1 LIFRREGGIF
11 ADRPTR
17 FHGGDACVAPTI
29 NDDHPP
35 PEIQLPHPSIQ
46 VDVFGKTDLGQ
57 TRDHNEDTFI
67 VADLTRDKA
76 SLLPEVRHHD
86 IGDRG
91 SLFMVADGMGG
102 AAAGELASAM
112 AADLVHSH
120 LASAWRDD
128 PDNSLEQFA
137 LRLREALEIANR
149 RIHSYAGQ
157 RPEVKGMGTTA
168 TAAGVLGTHLIMAQV
183 GDSRAYLIRNGEA
196 VQLTRDQSLTQRL
209 VDAGE
214 MTEEEAERSERRN
227 IILQA
232 LGPEPNVVIELTI
245 QELRL
250 NDVLVL
256 CSDGLTGNV
265 RGDEIAKVV
274 TAHPEPADACSE
286 LISMANDRGGPDNIT
301 VAIAR
306 FTGDALKAPGRDS
319 EPSYLVYQLDEALE
333 DAETEEYQIGEDD
346 QDPAAI
352 RDFQRF
358 IIPAMIAGLILAM
371 VAFYFATRA

>member
-1 LIFRREGGIF
+1 M
-11 ADRPTR
+11 
-17 FHGGDACVAPTI
+17 
-29 NDDHPP
+29 
-35 PEIQLPHPSIQ
+35 PHPSIQ

-120 LASAWRDD
+120 LASAWRED

-265 RGDEIAKVV
+265 KGDEIAKVV
-274 TAHPEPADACSE
+274 TANPEPADACSE

-319 EPSYLVYQLDEALE
+319 EPSYLVYQLDEALD

-358 IIPAMIAGLILAM
+358 IIPAMIAGLVLAM

>member
-1 LIFRREGGIF
+1 
-11 ADRPTR
+11 
-17 FHGGDACVAPTI
+17 
-29 NDDHPP
+29 
-35 PEIQLPHPSIQ
+35 
-46 VDVFGKTDLGQ
+46 
-57 TRDHNEDTFI
+57 
-67 VADLTRDKA
+67 
-76 SLLPEVRHHD
+76 
-86 IGDRG
+86 
-91 SLFMVADGMGG
+91 MVADGMGG

-112 AADLVHSH
+112 AADLVHSY

-274 TAHPEPADACSE
+274 TAHHEPADACGE

>member
-1 LIFRREGGIF
+1 M
-11 ADRPTR
+11 
-17 FHGGDACVAPTI
+17 
-29 NDDHPP
+29 
-35 PEIQLPHPSIQ
+35 PHPSIQ

-120 LASAWRDD
+120 LTSAWRDD

-245 QELRL
+245 QELRQ

-256 CSDGLTGNV
+256 CSDGLTGTV
-265 RGDEIAKVV
+265 KGDEIAKVV

-333 DAETEEYQIGEDD
+333 DTDTDEYQIGEDE

>member
-1 LIFRREGGIF
+1 M
-11 ADRPTR
+11 
-17 FHGGDACVAPTI
+17 
-29 NDDHPP
+29 
-35 PEIQLPHPSIQ
+35 PHLSIQ

-76 SLLPEVRHHD
+76 SLLPEVRHHSV
-86 IGDRG
+86 GDRG

-120 LASAWRDD
+120 LATAWMDD
-128 PDNSLEQFA
+128 DDDSLEQFA
-137 LRLREALEIANR
+137 SRLREALDIANR
-149 RIHSYAGQ
+149 RINSYAGQ

-196 VQLTRDQSLTQRL
+196 VQVTKDQSWTQRL
-209 VDAGE
+209 VDAGK
-214 MTEEEAERSERRN
+214 MTEEQAEASDKRN

-232 LGPEPNVVIELTI
+232 LGPEPNVMVELTV
-245 QELRL
+245 QDLRES
-250 NDVLVL
+250 DVLVL

-265 RGDEIAKVV
+265 GGDEIAKVV
-274 TAHPEPADACSE
+274 TAHPDPADACSE

-301 VAIAR
+301 VVVAR
-306 FTGDALKAPGRDS
+306 FTGDALATPGQDS
-319 EPSYLVYQLDEALE
+319 EPSYNVYQLEEPLEEDDTDE
-333 DAETEEYQIGEDD
+333 YPVSEDD

-358 IIPAMIAGLILAM
+358 IVPAMIAGLILAI

>member
-1 LIFRREGGIF
+1 M
-11 ADRPTR
+11 
-17 FHGGDACVAPTI
+17 
-29 NDDHPP
+29 
-35 PEIQLPHPSIQ
+35 PHPSIQ

-256 CSDGLTGNV
+256 CSDGLTGTV
-265 RGDEIAKVV
+265 KGDEIAKVV

>member
-1 LIFRREGGIF
+1 M
-11 ADRPTR
+11 
-17 FHGGDACVAPTI
+17 
-29 NDDHPP
+29 
-35 PEIQLPHPSIQ
+35 PHPSIQ

-245 QELRL
+245 QELRQ

-256 CSDGLTGNV
+256 CSDGLTGTV
-265 RGDEIAKVV
+265 KGDEIAKVV
-274 TAHPEPADACSE
+274 TAHPKPADACSE

>member
-1 LIFRREGGIF
+1 M
-11 ADRPTR
+11 
-17 FHGGDACVAPTI
+17 
-29 NDDHPP
+29 
-35 PEIQLPHPSIQ
+35 PHPSIQ

-245 QELRL
+245 QELRQ

-256 CSDGLTGNV
+256 CSDGLTGTV
-265 RGDEIAKVV
+265 KGDEIAKVV

>member
-1 LIFRREGGIF
+1 M
-11 ADRPTR
+11 
-17 FHGGDACVAPTI
+17 
-29 NDDHPP
+29 
-35 PEIQLPHPSIQ
+35 PHPSIQ

-256 CSDGLTGNV
+256 CSDGLTGTV
-265 RGDEIAKVV
+265 KGDEIAKVV

-333 DAETEEYQIGEDD
+333 DAETEEYQIGEDE

>member
-1 LIFRREGGIF
+1 M
-11 ADRPTR
+11 A
-17 FHGGDACVAPTI
+17 HA
-29 NDDHPP
+29 
-35 PEIQLPHPSIQ
+35 SIR

-76 SLLPEVRHHD
+76 SLLPEVRSHD
-86 IGDRG
+86 IGGRG

-120 LASAWRDD
+120 LASAWTADADD
-128 PDNSLEQFA
+128 SLEQFA
-137 LRLREALEIANR
+137 SRLREALDIANR

-168 TAAGVLGTHLIMAQV
+168 TAAGVLGTSLIMAQV

-196 VQLTRDQSLTQRL
+196 VQLTKDQSLTQRL

-214 MTEEEAERSERRN
+214 LTEEEAERSQRRN

-232 LGPEPNVVIELTI
+232 LGPEPQVVVELTL
-245 QELRL
+245 QDLRM

-265 RGDEIAKVV
+265 RGDEIAKVI
-274 TAHPEPADACSE
+274 TAHPDPAEACSE
-286 LISMANDRGGPDNIT
+286 LITMANERGGPDNIT
-301 VAIAR
+301 VVVAR
-306 FTGDALKAPGRDS
+306 FSGDALDAPGRDS
-319 EPSYLVYQLDEALE
+319 EPSYNVYEPEEELE
-333 DAETEEYQIGEDD
+333 EPITEEFQVDPED

-358 IIPAMIAGLILAM
+358 IVPAMIAGLILAAI
-371 VAFYFATRA
+371 AFYFVFRGN

>member
-1 LIFRREGGIF
+1 M
-11 ADRPTR
+11 
-17 FHGGDACVAPTI
+17 
-29 NDDHPP
+29 
-35 PEIQLPHPSIQ
+35 PHPSIQ

-183 GDSRAYLIRNGEA
+183 GDSRAYLIRNREA

-245 QELRL
+245 QELRQ

-256 CSDGLTGNV
+256 CSDGLTGTV
-265 RGDEIAKVV
+265 KGDEIAKVV
-274 TAHPEPADACSE
+274 TAHPKPADACSE

-333 DAETEEYQIGEDD
+333 DAETEEYQIDEDD

>member
-1 LIFRREGGIF
+1 M
-11 ADRPTR
+11 
-17 FHGGDACVAPTI
+17 
-29 NDDHPP
+29 
-35 PEIQLPHPSIQ
+35 PHPSIQ

-245 QELRL
+245 QELRQ

-256 CSDGLTGNV
+256 CSDGLTGTV
-265 RGDEIAKVV
+265 KGDEIAKVV
-274 TAHPEPADACSE
+274 TAHPKPADACSE

-333 DAETEEYQIGEDD
+333 DAETEEYQIDEDD

>member
-1 LIFRREGGIF
+1 MRR
-11 ADRPTR
+11 R
-17 FHGGDACVAPTI
+17 CTI
-29 NDDHPP
+29 NDNTPTAESP
-35 PEIQLPHPSIQ
+35 LPHPSVQ
-46 VDVFGKTDLGQ
+46 VNVFGKTDLGQ

-120 LASAWRDD
+120 LASAWIDD
-128 PDNSLEQFA
+128 ADNSLDQFA
-137 LRLREALEIANR
+137 LRLKEALDIANR

-196 VQLTRDQSLTQRL
+196 VQLTRDQSLIQRL
-209 VDAGE
+209 VEAGE
-214 MTEEEAERSERRN
+214 MTEEQAERSERKN

-232 LGPEPNVVIELTI
+232 LGPEPNVTVELTV

-250 NDVLVL
+250 NDALVL

-265 RGDEIAKVV
+265 RGEEIAKVV
-274 TAHPEPADACSE
+274 TAFPDPAEACSE
-286 LISMANDRGGPDNIT
+286 LIAMANDRGGPDNIT

-306 FTGDALKAPGRDS
+306 FSGDALEAPGRNS
-319 EPSYLVYQLDEALE
+319 EPSYMVYELEEALANA
-333 DAETEEYQIGEDD
+333 DTDDYPISEDD

-358 IIPAMIAGLILAM
+358 IIPAMIAGLILA
-371 VAFYFATRA
+371 VIAFYFVSRT

>member
-1 LIFRREGGIF
+1 
-11 ADRPTR
+11 
-17 FHGGDACVAPTI
+17 
-29 NDDHPP
+29 
-35 PEIQLPHPSIQ
+35 LPHPSIQ
-46 VDVFGKTDLGQ
+46 VNVFGKTDLGQ

-76 SLLPEVRHHD
+76 SLLPEVRQHH

-120 LASAWRDD
+120 LASAWIDD

-137 LRLREALEIANR
+137 VRLKEALDIANR

-168 TAAGVLGTHLIMAQV
+168 TAAGVLGTNLIMAQV

-196 VQLTRDQSLTQRL
+196 VQLTRDQSLIQRL
-209 VDAGE
+209 VEAGE
-214 MTEEEAERSERRN
+214 MTEEQAERSERRN

-232 LGPEPNVVIELTI
+232 LGPEPNVAVELTV

-250 NDVLVL
+250 NDALVL

-265 RGDEIAKVV
+265 RGEEIAKVV
-274 TAHPEPADACSE
+274 TAYPDPAEACSE
-286 LISMANDRGGPDNIT
+286 LIAMANDRGGPDNIT

-306 FTGDALKAPGRDS
+306 FSGDALEAPGRDS
-319 EPSYLVYQLDEALE
+319 EPSYMVYELE
-333 DAETEEYQIGEDD
+333 EELADADTDDYPISEDD

-358 IIPAMIAGLILAM
+358 IIPAMIAGLILA
-371 VAFYFATRA
+371 VIAFYFVSRT

>member
-1 LIFRREGGIF
+1 M
-11 ADRPTR
+11 
-17 FHGGDACVAPTI
+17 
-29 NDDHPP
+29 
-35 PEIQLPHPSIQ
+35 PHPSIQ

-67 VADLTRDKA
+67 VADLTSDKA

-168 TAAGVLGTHLIMAQV
+168 TAAGVLGTRLIMAQV

-265 RGDEIAKVV
+265 KGDEIAKVV

-286 LISMANDRGGPDNIT
+286 LIYMANDRGGPDNIT

-319 EPSYLVYQLDEALE
+319 EPSYLVYQLDEALD
-333 DAETEEYQIGEDD
+333 DAETEEYQIGEDE

-358 IIPAMIAGLILAM
+358 IIPAMIAGLVLAM

>member
-1 LIFRREGGIF
+1 M
-11 ADRPTR
+11 
-17 FHGGDACVAPTI
+17 
-29 NDDHPP
+29 
-35 PEIQLPHPSIQ
+35 PHPSIQ
-46 VDVFGKTDLGQ
+46 VQVFGKTDLGQ

-67 VADLTRDKA
+67 VADLSRDKA
-76 SLLPEVRHHD
+76 SLLPEVRQHG

-120 LASAWRDD
+120 LASAWVED
-128 PDNSLEQFA
+128 PDDTLEQFA
-137 LRLREALEIANR
+137 VRLREALDIANR

-168 TAAGVLGTHLIMAQV
+168 TAAGVLGTSLIMAQV
-183 GDSRAYLIRNGEA
+183 GDSRAYLIRNGDA
-196 VQLTRDQSLTQRL
+196 VQVTKDQSLTQRL

-214 MTEEEAERSERRN
+214 LTEEQAEVSERRN

-232 LGPEPNVVIELTI
+232 LGPEPNVAVELTV
-245 QELRL
+245 QDLRE

-265 RGDEIAKVV
+265 SGDEIAKVV
-274 TAHPEPADACSE
+274 VTHPDPADACSE
-286 LISMANDRGGPDNIT
+286 LISMANARGGPDNIT
-301 VAIAR
+301 VVIAR
-306 FTGDALKAPGRDS
+306 FTGDALAAPGRNS
-319 EPSYLVYQLDEALE
+319 EPSYNVYELDEALE
-333 DAETEEYQIGEDD
+333 EVDTDEYPVSEDD

-352 RDFQRF
+352 RDFQRY
-358 IIPAMIAGLILAM
+358 IIPAMIAGLILAI
-371 VAFYFATRA
+371 VAFYFASRA

>member
-1 LIFRREGGIF
+1 M
-11 ADRPTR
+11 P
-17 FHGGDACVAPTI
+17 
-29 NDDHPP
+29 HPP
-35 PEIQLPHPSIQ
+35 IQ
-46 VDVFGKTDLGQ
+46 VNVFGKTDLGQ

-76 SLLPEVRHHD
+76 SLLPEVRNHSV
-86 IGDRG
+86 GDRG

-120 LASAWRDD
+120 LASAWMDD

-137 LRLREALEIANR
+137 IRLREALDIANR

-168 TAAGVLGTHLIMAQV
+168 TAAVVLGTDMIMAQV

-196 VQLTRDQSLTQRL
+196 VQLTRDQSLIQRL
-209 VDAGE
+209 VEAGE
-214 MTEEEAERSERRN
+214 MTEEQAERSERRN

-232 LGPEPNVVIELTI
+232 LGPEPNVVVELTF

-250 NDVLVL
+250 NDALVL

-265 RGDEIAKVV
+265 KGDEIAKVV
-274 TAHPEPADACSE
+274 TAHPDPAEACSE
-286 LISMANDRGGPDNIT
+286 LIALANDRGGSDNIT

-306 FTGDALKAPGRDS
+306 FTGDALKAPGQDS
-319 EPSYLVYQLDEALE
+319 EPSYKVYELEQAL
-333 DAETEEYQIGEDD
+333 AESDTDDYPISEED

-358 IIPAMIAGLILAM
+358 IVPAMIAGLILAII
-371 VAFYFATRA
+371 AFYFASRT

>member
-1 LIFRREGGIF
+1 M
-11 ADRPTR
+11 
-17 FHGGDACVAPTI
+17 
-29 NDDHPP
+29 
-35 PEIQLPHPSIQ
+35 PHPSIQ

-256 CSDGLTGNV
+256 CSDGLTGTV

>member
-1 LIFRREGGIF
+1 
-11 ADRPTR
+11 
-17 FHGGDACVAPTI
+17 
-29 NDDHPP
+29 
-35 PEIQLPHPSIQ
+35 LPHSSIQ
-46 VDVFGKTDLGQ
+46 VNVFGKTDLGQ

-76 SLLPEVRHHD
+76 SLLPEVRHHH

-120 LASAWRDD
+120 LASVWIDD

-137 LRLREALEIANR
+137 VRLKEALDIANR

-168 TAAGVLGTHLIMAQV
+168 TAAGVLGTSLIMAQV
-183 GDSRAYLIRNGEA
+183 GDSRAYLIRNGDA

-209 VDAGE
+209 VEAGE
-214 MTEEEAERSERRN
+214 MTEEEAERSARRN

-232 LGPEPNVVIELTI
+232 LGPEPNVVVELTV
-245 QELRL
+245 QELRE
-250 NDVLVL
+250 NDALVL

-286 LISMANDRGGPDNIT
+286 LIAMANDRGGPDNIT
-301 VAIAR
+301 VTIAR
-306 FTGDALKAPGRDS
+306 FTGDALHAPGQDS
-319 EPSYLVYQLDEALE
+319 EPSYQVYELDDVLE
-333 DAETEEYQIGEDD
+333 DIDTDEYPIREDN

-358 IIPAMIAGLILAM
+358 IVPAMVAGLILAII
-371 VAFYFATRA
+371 AFYFASRG

>member
-1 LIFRREGGIF
+1 
-11 ADRPTR
+11 
-17 FHGGDACVAPTI
+17 
-29 NDDHPP
+29 
-35 PEIQLPHPSIQ
+35 Q

-57 TRDHNEDTFI
+57 TRDHNEDIFI

-168 TAAGVLGTHLIMAQV
+168 TAAGVLGIHLIMAQV

-256 CSDGLTGNV
+256 CSDGLTGTV

>member
-1 LIFRREGGIF
+1 
-11 ADRPTR
+11 
-17 FHGGDACVAPTI
+17 V
-29 NDDHPP
+29 
-35 PEIQLPHPSIQ
+35 PHPSIQ
-46 VDVFGKTDLGQ
+46 VNVFGKTDLGQ

-76 SLLPEVRHHD
+76 SLLPEVRQHR

-120 LASAWRDD
+120 LASAWIDD

-137 LRLREALEIANR
+137 VRLKEALDIANR

-168 TAAGVLGTHLIMAQV
+168 TAAGVLGTSLIMAQV
-183 GDSRAYLIRNGEA
+183 GDSRAYLIRNGDA

-209 VDAGE
+209 VEAGE
-214 MTEEEAERSERRN
+214 MTEEEAERSARRN

-232 LGPEPNVVIELTI
+232 LGPEPNVIVELTV
-245 QELRL
+245 QELRE
-250 NDVLVL
+250 NDALVL

-286 LISMANDRGGPDNIT
+286 LIAMANDRGGPDNIT

-306 FTGDALKAPGRDS
+306 FTGDALDAPGRDS
-319 EPSYLVYQLDEALE
+319 EPSYQVYEVDDPRQDIDTDEYL
-333 DAETEEYQIGEDD
+333 ISEDD

-352 RDFQRF
+352 RDFHRF
-358 IIPAMIAGLILAM
+358 IIPAMVAGLILAII
-371 VAFYFATRA
+371 AFYFASRA